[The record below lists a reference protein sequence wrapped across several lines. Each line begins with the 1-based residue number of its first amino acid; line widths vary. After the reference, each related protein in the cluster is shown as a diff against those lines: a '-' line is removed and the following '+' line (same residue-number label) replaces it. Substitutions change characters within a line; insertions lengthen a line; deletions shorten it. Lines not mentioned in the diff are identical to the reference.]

1 MQTIFLTGNLT
12 SDCEIFKG
20 KDEKEFI
27 MFTVAVN
34 DPQDKESGPTYYSC
48 KMRKS
53 GISEFLRKGKFVA
66 VTGTL
71 KVSQKEKDGKTYMNL
86 DVWVASLDVPFIR
99 HDI

>member
-99 HDI
+99 QDI

>member
-1 MQTIFLTGNLT
+1 
-12 SDCEIFKG
+12 
-20 KDEKEFI
+20 
-27 MFTVAVN
+27 MFTIAVN

>member
-27 MFTVAVN
+27 MFTIAVN

-48 KMRKS
+48 KMRQS